1 MRRSLTK
8 EINTSGRKG
17 EAFPHCAAAKPRWLI
32 EWHTVADAAVPRETS
47 FFTPN
52 QISDKSLARASL
64 WLPNLHVLRFGKS
77 HSISRE
83 RKRKVMATMD
93 RGLENTAQPDAFGT
107 GRQPRG
113 LATLFFTELWERFS
127 YYGMRAILVL
137 YMVAPVSQGGLGFD
151 TKHAASIYGTYTMSV
166 YLTALPGGM
175 LADRILGAKLAVL
188 LGGIVIAC
196 GHFSMVFHSL
206 TFFYLGMVLIAVGT
220 GLLKPNISAMV
231 GSLYTKD
238 DPRRDSGFSIFYMG
252 INIGAVLA
260 PLVCGYLAQGESFK
274 GFVARMGFDVSTS
287 WHWGFGAAGV
297 GMCLGL
303 IIYGLNRKRLP
314 DVDRSVLDIAND
326 LEPATDQSSA
336 TATDVS
342 PGPRQRRANPLIAVV
357 LSLILPGAGH
367 LYRGQTGAGLSWLFA
382 FVLAGIWYLAGGGI
396 ILGIVIIGI
405 VIACA
410 ISAAR
415 RPKASAQLTPEEWK
429 RVGAIFVFFLF
440 TILFWA
446 AYEQKGASLNLF
458 AKDLVRTEVFGMKF
472 PSSWLQSCT
481 PAFVIMLAPIFS
493 YLWLRLGKRQP
504 SSPVKFT
511 LGLLFIGLA
520 YCLLV
525 PAAWMTAYGRISP
538 LWLVGLYFLE
548 VVGEMCLSPVGLSTV
563 TKLAPVKLVGIMM
576 GVWFLAASFG
586 SKLAGKLSEYYLPN
600 SATLVKLYGGIA
612 VGLLIS
618 AGLLALLTPRVK
630 KLMGSVN

>member
-1 MRRSLTK
+1 
-8 EINTSGRKG
+8 
-17 EAFPHCAAAKPRWLI
+17 
-32 EWHTVADAAVPRETS
+32 
-47 FFTPN
+47 
-52 QISDKSLARASL
+52 
-64 WLPNLHVLRFGKS
+64 
-77 HSISRE
+77 
-83 RKRKVMATMD
+83 MATIES
-93 RGLENTAQPDAFGT
+93 GLTAG
-107 GRQPRG
+107 QPRNPFFGGHPLG

-137 YMVAPVSQGGLGFD
+137 YMVAPVAQGGLGFD

-175 LADRILGAKLAVL
+175 LADRLLGARLAVL

-196 GHFSMVFHSL
+196 GHFSMVFHSI
-206 TFFYLGMVLIAVGT
+206 TFFYLGMVLIAIGT

-231 GSLYTKD
+231 GSLYSKD

-303 IIYGLNRKRLP
+303 IIYVLNRKRLP
-314 DVDRSVLDIAND
+314 QMDRRVIDNMEAE
-326 LEPATDQSSA
+326 EPAKAHVSA
-336 TATDVS
+336 TETDAS
-342 PGPRQRRANPLIAVV
+342 PGLDQRRWNPVIAVV
-357 LSLILPGAGH
+357 LSIIPGLGH
-367 LYRGQTGAGLSWLFA
+367 MYKGQMGAGLSWLFA
-382 FVLAGIWYLAGGGI
+382 FVVACLLSWFWYLASGGT
-396 ILGIVIIGI
+396 ILGVVIIGI
-405 VIACA
+405 VIA
-410 ISAAR
+410 SAVSASR
-415 RPKASAQLTPEEWK
+415 RPKPSKQLTPGEWK

-458 AKDLVRTEVFGMKF
+458 AKDLVRTEVFGMRF

-481 PAFVIMLAPIFS
+481 PLFVIILAPLFS
-493 YLWLRLGKRQP
+493 MLWLRLGKRQP

-525 PAAWMTAYGRISP
+525 PAAWMTVYGRISP

-586 SKLAGKLSEYYLPN
+586 SKLAGYLSGFYVPQ
-600 SATLVKLYGGIA
+600 SGTLVKLYGGIA
-612 VGLLIS
+612 VGLLVS
-618 AGLLALLTPRVK
+618 AALLALLTPKVK
-630 KLMGSVN
+630 KLMGTVN